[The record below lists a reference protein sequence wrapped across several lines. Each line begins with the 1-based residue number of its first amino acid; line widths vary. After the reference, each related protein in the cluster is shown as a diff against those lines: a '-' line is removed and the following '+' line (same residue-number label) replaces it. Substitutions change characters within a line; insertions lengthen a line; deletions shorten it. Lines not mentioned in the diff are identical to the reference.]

1 MRRNIIITL
10 VVVLALTGTVS
21 AAWVEGT
28 QPMGLTHPNSGT
40 VANSS
45 PAFRVTNTGIG
56 TGGYFQVDNGAAANP
71 ALVAITNGAGPAL
84 RASAT
89 GSGLAGDINGDLEV
103 SGDIL
108 KNYTTGTS
116 NRAVPI
122 AYGYIKSDGTIGKAT
137 PNVTSAWSAAN
148 NRYEITIAG
157 ENYLF
162 DRYVTVAT
170 ANWQMATSVMPMVYG
185 EGGKL
190 IIYLYTAAHNLIPG
204 PFYFIT
210 FKP

>member
-1 MRRNIIITL
+1 MRRNLIIP
-10 VVVLALTGTVS
+10 VVAALALAGTAS

-28 QPMGLTHPNSGT
+28 QPIGLTLPYSGSI
-40 VANSS
+40 AAGS
-45 PAFRVTNTGIG
+45 PAFRVTNTGTG
-56 TGGYFQVDNGAAANP
+56 TGGYFQVDNAAGSNP
-71 ALVAITNGAGPAL
+71 GLVALSNGTGPAL

-89 GSGLAGDINGDLEV
+89 GSGLAADVNGDIEV
-103 SGDIL
+103 SGDIA
-108 KNYTTGTS
+108 KNYTSGTS
-116 NRAVPI
+116 NRAVTI
-122 AYGYIKSDGTIGKAT
+122 AYGYIKSDGTVGKAT
-137 PNVTSAWSAAN
+137 PNVTSTWNAAS

-170 ANWQMATSVMPMVYG
+170 ANWQMATSVMPTVYS

-190 IIYLYTAAHNLIPG
+190 IVYLYTAAHNLIPG